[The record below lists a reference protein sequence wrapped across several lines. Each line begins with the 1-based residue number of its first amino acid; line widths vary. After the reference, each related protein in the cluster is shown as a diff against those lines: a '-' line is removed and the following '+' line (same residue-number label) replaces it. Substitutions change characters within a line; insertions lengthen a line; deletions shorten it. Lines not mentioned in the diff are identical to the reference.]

1 MNKKTFITLLA
12 CIVCMMI
19 FAGCNSVKESAAPA
33 PDDTKAEQET
43 EASSRFAGCETIN
56 SLFEAAEEALSE
68 GDDPAQVYSEMCSAA
83 EEKKMLREFRFA
95 LENTAAYGSKQYENA
110 LAVVEKEGRKLD
122 LGESPF
128 QSAWDKIGFD
138 PYGHYTGSDA
148 FMEMIADPGAR
159 YCLEQAVWTESE
171 FQRAFGTAFSKFR
184 AARPRAGYVCLVIS
198 DKSQSAPETRWNS
211 TTLDYFRT
219 AVQNMI
225 RMTDDQEMQPVFT
238 GNPDLASSF
247 WVFEITYPFYAWY
260 GSSGRRREVRGF
272 NCNSSMT
279 VYNAKNHASVA
290 KLTDQSRLARTI
302 YSWHDG
308 IAEASV
314 PYLNES
320 TGFRSFVN
328 KTVKDTEKQYA
339 TEDTSERILPVNAQN
354 ALNSVLKELA
364 GESKDAWYRAICES
378 GTKDVS
384 YSSSSIDFSLR
395 SFDPRA
401 KELGAYA
408 KAADGEAWLD
418 TALANASAY
427 DLKLSLPMEDGRLT
441 KQAKTSL
448 ANALKRAAATAQAGI
463 GGKDMAA
470 ALSDRFF
477 PVPVEG
483 KIKEPYELLE
493 PTNAFKEWYSSKGL
507 ADTGLSVEELAV
519 ICYAQKNQTLSAKTG
534 PNQLELN
541 CTGAEPAAMIAE
553 SAKAVL
559 DDMAYASVSRISI
572 DEADSL
578 LLEKLAAA
586 AITARTKATS
596 KYTITIDLDE
606 LAAGRNPEGYLETL
620 KKFDTGETLEYIR
633 AIAANFPTEAA
644 QAMPKAGKLQSWTS
658 AKAGTRVT
666 IDLYDGAD
674 PTYLLVLD
682 ARDNSKFLSAFIMP
696 GKKQTLQLPEG
707 EYRFAVASGQ
717 WWYGEE
723 ELFSANGSY
732 RISDAT
738 RIRDAKN
745 PATFSLNP
753 ENRKELKF
761 EKASIEDF
769 R

>member
-1 MNKKTFITLLA
+1 MNRTTMLKRILCTALALLMA
-12 CIVCMMI
+12 
-19 FAGCNSVKESAAPA
+19 FSAAA
-33 PDDTKAEQET
+33 SAELEQEIAL
-43 EASSRFAGCETIN
+43 ASPSRFAGCETID
-56 SLFEAAEEALSE
+56 SLFEAAEAALKD
-68 GDDPAQVYSEMCSAA
+68 GVDPAQVYDEMCSAA
-83 EEKKMLREFRFA
+83 EEKKMLREFRYA
-95 LENTAAYGSKQYENA
+95 LENTAAYGSRQYENA
-110 LAVVEKEGRKLD
+110 LAIVEKEGRKLD
-122 LGESPF
+122 LGASPY
-128 QSAWDKIGFD
+128 QSAWDRIGFD
-138 PYGHYTGSDA
+138 PYGHFKCSDA
-148 FMEMIADPGAR
+148 FREMIADPGAR

-171 FQRAFGTAFSKFR
+171 FTKVFGTAFSKFR

-198 DKSQSAPETRWNS
+198 DKSQSAPETRWDS
-211 TTLDYFRT
+211 TTLNYFRT

-225 RMTDDQEMQPVFT
+225 RLTDNQEMQPVFT

-320 TGFRSFVN
+320 TGFKSFVN
-328 KTVKDTEKQYA
+328 KTVKDTEKQFE

-354 ALNSVLKELA
+354 ALNSLLKELA
-364 GESKDAWYRAICES
+364 EESKDGWYRAICES
-378 GTKDVS
+378 GTRDVG
-384 YSSSSIDFSLR
+384 YSSDSIDFSMR
-395 SFDPRA
+395 SFDPKA

-408 KAADGEAWLD
+408 KAADGNAWLE

-448 ANALKRAAATAQAGI
+448 AGALKRAATAAKTGL
-463 GGKDMAA
+463 GGKDMAS
-470 ALSDRFF
+470 ALSERFF

-483 KIKEPYELLE
+483 KIKDPYELLE
-493 PTNAFKEWYSSKGL
+493 PSNAFKEWYASKGL
-507 ADTGLSVEELAV
+507 ADTGLSVEELAI

-534 PNQLELN
+534 PHQLELN
-541 CTGAEPAAMIAE
+541 CTGAEPADMIAE

-559 DDMAYASVSRISI
+559 DDMAYASASRISI
-572 DEADSL
+572 DKADSL
-578 LLEKLAAA
+578 LREKLAAA

-633 AIAANFPTEAA
+633 ATAANFPEEAA

-658 AKAGTRVT
+658 AKTGTRVT
-666 IDLYDGAD
+666 IDLYDGAN

-682 ARDNSKFLSAFIMP
+682 AKDNSKFLSAFIMP
-696 GKKQTLQLPEG
+696 GKKLQLQLPEG

-723 ELFSANGSY
+723 ALFSANGSY
-732 RISDAT
+732 WISDAT

-745 PATFSLNP
+745 PASFSLNP
-753 ENRKELKF
+753 ENRKELTF
-761 EKASIEDF
+761 EKATIEDF